1 MYGHGSNQIR
11 EYWRYKNSNWL
22 GKVEKL
28 SIIHI
33 EVNGEVEISINFVL
47 PQLRPRCPP
56 CWTPHQSYSVINIHS
71 SQSPNENARMCSAQI
86 TCQKKSHEST
96 SQVNSLALRPF
107 RKTCLGK
114 NPLGSTC
121 WRSIEKNL
129 YNLLKKS
136 LKLQYFSKPLYHG
149 WFCERSSFPLLS
161 AIQSTNHW
169 KNWRIKRNIGISLTV
184 HPTESAEKV
193 RLLRVTGWLFLRLIR
208 ARREMSLVW
217 LLGNLLWLRNNV
229 F

>member
-56 CWTPHQSYSVINIHS
+56 CWTPHQSYGVINIHS
-71 SQSPNENARMCSAQI
+71 SQSPNENARKCSAQI
-86 TCQKKSHEST
+86 ICQKKSHEST

-121 WRSIEKNL
+121 WRSIEKKFVQSFKKV
-129 YNLLKKS
+129 LKITIFFKTFVPW
-136 LKLQYFSKPLYHG
+136 LIL
-149 WFCERSSFPLLS
+149 RAIVLS
-161 AIQSTNHW
+161 
-169 KNWRIKRNIGISLTV
+169 
-184 HPTESAEKV
+184 
-193 RLLRVTGWLFLRLIR
+193 VT
-208 ARREMSLVW
+208 
-217 LLGNLLWLRNNV
+217 
-229 F
+229 